1 MTSTVV
7 SDDKTQCSFTSC
19 KKFGKQLSRKA
30 FQNHKY
36 QYHNESYY
44 FNYTDPQG
52 NAKCVNI
59 DRVND
64 VLTCKFCHKKYKLA
78 DTFRKHIFNASLISA
93 RAILEGNKSDD
104 DSISEDDDAA
114 HVTLDIMTTISSTQE
129 KEEEN
134 NARHDYKTAVLS
146 AFNALNKPDREQ
158 EKKFNNGGV
167 RGTKANSM
175 Y

>member
-1 MTSTVV
+1 
-7 SDDKTQCSFTSC
+7 
-19 KKFGKQLSRKA
+19 
-30 FQNHKY
+30 
-36 QYHNESYY
+36 
-44 FNYTDPQG
+44 
-52 NAKCVNI
+52 
-59 DRVND
+59 
-64 VLTCKFCHKKYKLA
+64 
-78 DTFRKHIFNASLISA
+78 
-93 RAILEGNKSDD
+93 
-104 DSISEDDDAA
+104 
-114 HVTLDIMTTISSTQE
+114 MTTISSTQE